1 MRDFL
6 ISRDAEVYSLADLLP
21 PRSTT
26 QPRRRR
32 GSVVEGPT
40 GFGAVSGEVNNE
52 EASKIESHDSEPGTR
67 NGLITWF
74 YQDFRTLT
82 HLVTNILIISNATFC
97 DYKPLSKN

>member
-6 ISRDAEVYSLADLLP
+6 ISRDAEVYSLADLPSP
-21 PRSTT
+21 PPPYT

-74 YQDFRTLT
+74 YQDFWTLT
-82 HLVTNILIISNATFC
+82 HLVTNILIISHETFC
-97 DYKPLSKN
+97 D